1 MAFLLFKTVH
11 NKSNRLQHLKTMT
24 KLLIIDTETTSV
36 KDDSQVCEI
45 SATLYN
51 VSKNV
56 RECGAIASVS
66 FLSSVETNEAEH
78 INGITPELSQVGFDN
93 SPLFGYSLKYF
104 TSLLQRSSYLVAF
117 NANFDKEQIK
127 KYSKR
132 YYGETHPI
140 AYSGQWLCAMNDFD
154 WGYPNKSK
162 KGTFS
167 LINLA
172 LQQGIGVSTAH
183 RAGDDVRLLVEV
195 FNRNK
200 QNLTE
205 LLDLAILHSESPT
218 IVIQA
223 NVNYNNKDLAKDAGF
238 SWNAEGYER
247 AWTKKIKL
255 CDFKDDYEF
264 EVFQIA

>member
-1 MAFLLFKTVH
+1 
-11 NKSNRLQHLKTMT
+11 MT
-24 KLLIIDTETTSV
+24 RLLIIDTETTSV
-36 KDDSQVCEI
+36 KANSQVCEI

-56 RECGAIASVS
+56 RACGAITSVG
-66 FLSSVETNEAEH
+66 FLSSVDENEAEH
-78 INGITPELSQVGFDN
+78 INGITPELTQIVDEDPPVFM
-93 SPLFGYSLKYF
+93 PAFKYF
-104 TSLLQRSSYLVAF
+104 TFLVKQCDYLVGF
-117 NANFDKEQIK
+117 NANFDAEQITK
-127 KYSKR
+127 VFQHF
-132 YYGETHPI
+132 YGSVQSFLPP
-140 AYSGQWLCAMNDFD
+140 WVCAMNDFD

-223 NVNYNNKDLAKDAGF
+223 DVNYNNKDLAKDAGF
-238 SWNAEGYER
+238 SWNVEGYEK